1 MDRDGFCRALLAWY
15 DREKRELPWRGTQDP
30 YRVWLSEIMLQQTRA
45 EAVAP
50 RYEAFLSRFPTV
62 EALAAADEEAVLKAW
77 EGMGYYSRAR
87 NLRRAAME
95 VVRRGGFPQS
105 AKELQTLP
113 GVGAYTAAAVA
124 SIAFHEAAP
133 ALDGNQARVLS
144 RLLAFDET
152 VDTPQRLRK
161 PAEALI
167 DREQP
172 GDYNQALM
180 DLGSGICTPRAPKCE
195 TCPVAAFC
203 AARAGGD
210 AESYPRLPPP
220 VARREV
226 EVTVVLAYLGGRV
239 LVRRRPSKGLLAGLW
254 EFPNFSEGTLED
266 TLPGARATGELA
278 CSRHVFTHLVWN
290 MRGLRAEAEALPEG
304 MRAVDADELRAL
316 PFPTALR
323 VYRQIAMRELGGEAE
338 KDV

>member
-1 MDRDGFCRALLAWY
+1 MDAMAFRRALLDWY
-15 DREKRELPWRGTQDP
+15 DRAKRELPWRGTRDP
-30 YRVWLSEIMLQQTRA
+30 YRIWLSEIMLQQTRA

-50 RYEAFLSRFPTV
+50 RYEAFLARFPTV

-95 VVRRGGFPQS
+95 VARRGEFPQS

-124 SIAFHEAAP
+124 SIAFDEAAP
-133 ALDGNQARVLS
+133 ALDGNQARVLA
-144 RLLAFDET
+144 RLLAFEGT
-152 VDTPQRLRK
+152 VDTPQKLRR
-161 PAEALI
+161 AAAALI
-167 DREQP
+167 DRERP

-220 VARREV
+220 IARRDV
-226 EVTVVLAYLGGRV
+226 EVTVVLAYLNGRV
-239 LVRRRPSKGLLAGLW
+239 LVRRRSSRGLLAGLW
-254 EFPNFSEGTLED
+254 EFPSFSEGTLAD
-266 TLPGARATGELA
+266 ALPGARATGELTRA
-278 CSRHVFTHLVWN
+278 RHVFTHLVWN
-290 MRGLRAEAEALPEG
+290 MRGLRAEVETLPEG
-304 MRAVDADELRAL
+304 MRAVDAEGIRAL

-323 VYRQIAMRELGGEAE
+323 VYRQIALEELEGR
-338 KDV
+338 

>member
-1 MDRDGFCRALLAWY
+1 MEAMAFRRALLSWY
-15 DREKRELPWRGTQDP
+15 DREKRELPWRGTREP

-50 RYEAFLSRFPTV
+50 RYEAFLTRFPTV
-62 EALAAADEEAVLKAW
+62 AALAAADEEAVLKAW

-167 DREQP
+167 DRERP

-195 TCPVAAFC
+195 KCPIKAFC
-203 AARAGGD
+203 AACAEGD
-210 AESYPRLPPP
+210 AEGYPRLPPP
-220 VARREV
+220 IVKREV
-226 EVTVVLAYLGGRV
+226 DVTVALAYLHGRV

-254 EFPNFSEGTLED
+254 EFPNYSEGTLED
-266 TLPGARATGELA
+266 ALPGARATGTLPCA
-278 CSRHVFTHLVWN
+278 RHVFTHIVWN
-290 MRGLRAEAEALPEG
+290 MRGVRAEMDALPEG
-304 MRAVDADELRAL
+304 MRAVDAEELKAL

-323 VYRQIAMRELGGEAE
+323 VYRQIAERELREGM
-338 KDV
+338 